1 MIALSRL
8 TARVAGLLLVAA
20 ALTACAGPAPEL
32 APPTA
37 EKLQSGVLEVSTAA
51 AAGDFTGAQ
60 SALTAVQADLLTAAA
75 AGQVSAARSAAIQSA
90 INLVTADL
98 ADAIE
103 AATPTPTPTATPTST
118 PEPSVDKGDKK
129 DNGKC
134 KKKDDCND

>member
-1 MIALSRL
+1 MIIPSRL
-8 TARVAGLLLVAA
+8 ATRVATALLVVA
-20 ALTACAGPAPEL
+20 ALTACSGPAPEL

-37 EKLQSGVLEVSTAA
+37 EKLQSGVLGVTTAA
-51 AAGDFTGAQ
+51 AAGDFAEAQ

-75 AGQVSAARSAAIQSA
+75 SGQVSAARSAKIQSA

-103 AATPTPTPTATPTST
+103 AATPTPTATPT
-118 PEPSVDKGDKK
+118 PEPSVDKGDNK

-134 KKKDDCND
+134 NKKKEDCGD